1 VCARYFAYGSNLD
14 LGRMRARVAAVG
26 VIGPALLRGMR
37 LAFDKRGRDGSA
49 KANLTE
55 DAGSRVWG
63 VLYTLERTQLP
74 ILDAFE
80 PDYERVRVAVER
92 QGVRLPAETYV
103 SKLRAPALEAHAWYK
118 QLVVEGA
125 RAQGLPDAYVAQ
137 LQRLPAR
144 EDPD

>member
-1 VCARYFAYGSNLD
+1 VRVRYFAYGSNLD
-14 LGRMRARVAAVG
+14 LARMRARAPAVG

-37 LAFDKRGRDGSA
+37 LTFDKRGRDGSA
-49 KANLTE
+49 KANLAE

-63 VLYTLERTQLP
+63 ALYSLEWTHLP

-80 PDYERVRVAVER
+80 PDYERLRVSVER
-92 QGVRLPAETYV
+92 QGVRLAAETYV
-103 SKLRAPALEAHAWYK
+103 STLRAPALEAHAGYK

-125 RAQGLPDAYVAQ
+125 RAHGLPEAYVAQ